1 MTSLIVKTVTSLL
14 LPFIIL
20 FGIYIIV
27 YGHVSPGGGFQGG
40 VILAMAVII
49 TVINYENF
57 SSKLKISYFAA
68 IEIIG
73 VSLFIFLGLLGILLG
88 NTFLTNLGI
97 IPILNIII
105 GIKVFAAIV
114 LLYLFL
120 IRWEV
125 AYD

>member
-1 MTSLIVKTVTSLL
+1 MTSRIVKTVTSLL

-20 FGIYIIV
+20 FGIYIIF

-57 SSKLKISYFAA
+57 SLKLKISHFAA

-73 VSLFIFLGLLGILLG
+73 VSLFISIGLIGILLG
-88 NTFLTNLGI
+88 KTFLTNLGI
-97 IPILNIII
+97 IPLLNIII

-120 IRWEV
+120 IQWEV
-125 AYD
+125 VND